1 MKYRLCTI
9 ILFLSIQLGMQAQEI
24 TIEAGKSITSFDFQD
39 ILFGELESL
48 ESTNQNFIEMGY
60 RGNLF
65 GDGFQWVGG
74 LSVHS
79 YGAIGNDQNNYLA
92 WETTYLGLYAG
103 VDIPVI
109 RANKFSFHL
118 KGIVAPEFMVQGTQT
133 LNNRVMKIV
142 GEEDFDTPFLF
153 LRGAASFEYKFTDT
167 IGAFFQYRFGRG
179 SQMSKSDDGAELDY
193 TSNDFGLGLIFSLAN
208 N

>member
-1 MKYRLCTI
+1 MKYRFCSI
-9 ILFLSIQLGMQAQEI
+9 VLFLCFQLGLQAQEI
-24 TIEAGKSITSFDFQD
+24 TLEAGKSITSFDFQD
-39 ILFGELESL
+39 VLFGELESL

-65 GDGFQWVGG
+65 GDRFQWVGG

-79 YGAIGNDQNNYLA
+79 YGAVGSDQNNYLA
-92 WETTYLGLYAG
+92 WETTYLGIFAG
-103 VDIPVI
+103 FDIPVV

-133 LNNRVMKIV
+133 LNNQVMKIV

-153 LRGAASFEYKFTDT
+153 LRGAASFEYKFTDAV
-167 IGAFFQYRFGRG
+167 GAFFQYRFGRG
-179 SQMSKSDDGAELDY
+179 SQMKKSDDGAELDY
-193 TSNDFGLGLIFSLAN
+193 TSNDFGLGLVFSLGTN
-208 N
+208 

>member
-1 MKYRLCTI
+1 M
-9 ILFLSIQLGMQAQEI
+9 MQAQEV

-39 ILFGELESL
+39 VLFGELESL
-48 ESTNQNFIEMGY
+48 QSTNQNFIEMGY
-60 RGNLF
+60 RANLI
-65 GDGFQWVGG
+65 GDGFQWIAG
-74 LSVHS
+74 LGVHS

-92 WETTYLGLYAG
+92 WETTYLGIFAG
-103 VDIPVI
+103 LDLPVI
-109 RANKFSFHL
+109 RSKAFSFHL
-118 KGIVAPEFMVQGTQT
+118 KGVIAPEFMIQGTQT
-133 LNNRVMKIV
+133 LNNQVIKIV

-193 TSNDFGLGLIFSLAN
+193 TSNDFGLGLIFSLASN
-208 N
+208 